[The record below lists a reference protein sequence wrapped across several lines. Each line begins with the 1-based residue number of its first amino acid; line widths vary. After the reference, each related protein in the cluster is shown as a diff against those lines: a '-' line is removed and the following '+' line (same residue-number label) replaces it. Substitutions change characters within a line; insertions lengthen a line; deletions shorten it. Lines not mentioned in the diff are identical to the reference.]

1 MIGTRTLSWSPHVQT
16 FLSCLSSLCR
26 LQKVLN
32 PDLTLDSLTENPWP
46 SAGLCP
52 AARFQACCAQV
63 CRALVSS
70 RWLLLRTQAP
80 TLPLRPP
87 PSCVSFHSSGKRPP
101 LPPCPSS
108 VVDVS
113 LSAFSVLLGDR
124 SGREWLC
131 LGLDTSSA
139 TCWASLVA

>member
-1 MIGTRTLSWSPHVQT
+1 MIGTTLRWSRHVQT

-26 LQKVLN
+26 MQKVLN
-32 PDLTLDSLTENPWP
+32 PDLTLDSLTESPWP
-46 SAGLCP
+46 CAGLGPRLLSGP
-52 AARFQACCAQV
+52 AAHTGVPCTRVLTVVAAPHPGPRP
-63 CRALVSS
+63 RAL
-70 RWLLLRTQAP
+70 
-80 TLPLRPP
+80 LPPVL
-87 PSCVSFHSSGKRPP
+87 SFHRSGERRP
-101 LPPCPSS
+101 LPPSPSS

-124 SGREWLC
+124 TGREWLC